1 MNKEQK
7 PRPKAT
13 GQVCLRPKRGS
24 SLVGQQAKDLALSLQ
39 QLGSLLWHG
48 FDCWPGSFHKSRVWP
63 KTNKQTNKNKQNSKP
78 NQEKGAK
85 YKICKICNTSY
96 KPRVSTH

>member
-63 KTNKQTNKNKQNSKP
+63 KTNKQTNKQTKTNKTQNQTKRKEP
-78 NQEKGAK
+78 NIKSAK
-85 YKICKICNTSY
+85 YAIPPTN
-96 KPRVSTH
+96 PE